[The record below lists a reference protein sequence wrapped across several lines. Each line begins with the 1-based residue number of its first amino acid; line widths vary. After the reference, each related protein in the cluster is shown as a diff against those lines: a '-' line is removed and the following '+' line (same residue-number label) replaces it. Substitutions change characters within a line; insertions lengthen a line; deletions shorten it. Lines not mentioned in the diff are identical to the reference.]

1 MKKKKFINKDS
12 KENFK
17 KLVNAKGGISA
28 LLVNNV
34 YVNKSGQIYFKKT
47 FVSIKEQIFTHFLNI

>member
-1 MKKKKFINKDS
+1 MKKKIIINKES
-12 KENFK
+12 KENSK

-34 YVNKSGQIYFKKT
+34 YVNKAGQIFFKKT
-47 FVSIKEQIFTHFLNI
+47 FVSSKEQIFTHFLNI